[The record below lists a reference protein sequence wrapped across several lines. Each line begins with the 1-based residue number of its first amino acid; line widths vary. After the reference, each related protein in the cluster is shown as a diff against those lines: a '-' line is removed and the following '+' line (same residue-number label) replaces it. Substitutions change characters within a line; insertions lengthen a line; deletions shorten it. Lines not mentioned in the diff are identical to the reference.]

1 MPADRKALHA
11 ELLVRCKTDNFGEA
25 EVDKIDMSEVERLAK
40 KEEERI
46 NEMKQV
52 EKQQRHF
59 ESTGKGTK

>member
-1 MPADRKALHA
+1 MHA

>member
-1 MPADRKALHA
+1 MYA